1 MENAK
6 NSVNFVVSYD
16 ESANKVRVVVGN
28 EDNQIAIPPDMYV
41 PFISVLLEAGIDL
54 QKNKVVDL
62 GLSDF
67 IEMEEKMKGE

>member
-6 NSVNFVVSYD
+6 NFVNFVVSYD
-16 ESANKVRVVVGN
+16 KSANKVKVVVGN
-28 EDNQIAIPPDMYV
+28 EDNQFVIPPDMYV

-67 IEMEEKMKGE
+67 IEMQEKMKGD